1 MIKYKLI
8 CRDCESIFDSWFSLS
23 KEYERLKKKK
33 LLNCHVC
40 NSLNVEKTLMS
51 PSVFKSKNN
60 LKINQ
65 QTQKY
70 KEAKNVIL
78 KYQEFVKKNSDELLG
93 GVKKVN
99 KTEVKDAINLDFE
112 SFIKSR
118 SSVRFFS
125 KEQVSI
131 KKIQNVG
138 AKINGIIINDLDTSK
153 DSYYSYY
160 YSYSPDYYTKS

>member
-40 NSLNVEKTLMS
+40 NSLNIEKTLMS
-51 PSVFKSKNN
+51 PSVFKTTNN

-78 KYQEFVKKNSDELLG
+78 KYQEFVKKNFDYVGKNFTYEARSIHYEN
-93 GVKKVN
+93 KKVS
-99 KTEVKDAINLDFE
+99 KGIYGTATKKDLKELKEEGVETEIMPWIKDDMN
-112 SFIKSR
+112 
-118 SSVRFFS
+118 
-125 KEQVSI
+125 
-131 KKIQNVG
+131 
-138 AKINGIIINDLDTSK
+138 
-153 DSYYSYY
+153 
-160 YSYSPDYYTKS
+160 